1 MKPYRTA
8 ALMFAGLSVALI
20 ACQTPGY
27 TQRRNTA
34 VEDPAIATIRADMR
48 VLEERVN
55 KACGDVQALQVNYDR
70 LQQEVASVRQQIAA
84 AAAGGGVAAT
94 EIQRLDS
101 RINAVDAA
109 RKHDAEVIVNQV
121 TSELQ
126 KLGANTSGVSRRA
139 SSAGGEATPAGRTS
153 GGRRTVTSSPGAAG
167 ANAAPAGGGNEQG
180 YEHVVEKGQTLS
192 AIAKAYKTTVDAIK
206 KANNLKGDTVFIGQK
221 LFIPKQ

>member
-8 ALMFAGLSVALI
+8 ALIFAGVSVALI

-27 TQRRNTA
+27 SQRRSTA
-34 VEDPAIATIRADMR
+34 EDPGIATLRADMR

-55 KACGDVQALQVNYDR
+55 KACGDVQALQVNHER
-70 LQQEVASVRQQIAA
+70 LQQEVTSVRQQLSA

-121 TSELQ
+121 TAELQ
-126 KLGANTSGVSRRA
+126 KLGANTSGIQRRA
-139 SSAGGEATPAGRTS
+139 SSSSATATPAGRTP
-153 GGRRTVTSSPGAAG
+153 GGKRIVASSPGAAG
-167 ANAAPAGGGNEQG
+167 ATGTPTTSGTEQG
-180 YEHVVEKGQTLS
+180 YEHVVEKGQTLG
-192 AIAKAYKTTVDAIK
+192 AIARAYNTTVDAIK
-206 KANNLKGDTVFIGQK
+206 KANNLKNDTVLIGQK

>member
-8 ALMFAGLSVALI
+8 ALIFASLSVALI
-20 ACQTPGY
+20 ACQTPSY
-27 TQRRNTA
+27 SQRRNTA

-48 VLEERVN
+48 ILEERVN

-70 LQQEVASVRQQIAA
+70 MQQEVASIRQQLGA

-109 RKHDAEVIVNQV
+109 RKHDAEVIVGQV
-121 TSELQ
+121 TAELQ
-126 KLGANTSGVSRRA
+126 KLGGSGSGVSRRA
-139 SSAGGEATPAGRTS
+139 SAAGGEPTPAGRS
-153 GGRRTVTSSPGAAG
+153 GSKRTLASSPGAAG
-167 ANAAPAGGGNEQG
+167 ANAAPATGGSEQG

-192 AIAKAYKTTVDAIK
+192 AIAKAYKTSVDAIR
-206 KANNLKGDTVFIGQK
+206 KANNLKNDTVYIGQK